1 MLESLANF
9 VDHVYNKF
17 AITWP
22 ECRKLFAQP
31 DRLIVGK
38 CAGWQNE
45 FVDPATVGIGKLKKT
60 LKRRHHHASLES
72 GHGLLTNPKSLRDF
86 LLGQLRSNPAP
97 CQSCA
102 QSSCIQFRN
111 GRFQV

>member
-1 MLESLANF
+1 M
-9 VDHVYNKF
+9 
-17 AITWP
+17 
-22 ECRKLFAQP
+22 FAQP

-38 CAGWQNE
+38 RADWQDK
-45 FVDPATVGIGKLKKT
+45 FVDPTTVNVGKFKKT
-60 LKRRHHHASLES
+60 LKRRHRHASLES

-86 LLGQLRSNPAP
+86 LLGQLRSNPAR